1 MIPAIFQ
8 NHLSLFPLL
17 KRYQNIFAGGKIS
30 YFTLEYRIQV
40 LHKKN
45 KTYMMQKKSMRLAAI
60 ADIRSNVYDAIDVSC
75 SLPEKQ

>member
-17 KRYQNIFAGGKIS
+17 KRYQNISAGGKTS

-40 LHKKN
+40 LHKKI
-45 KTYMMQKKSMRLAAI
+45 TYMMQKKSMRLAAI
-60 ADIRSNVYDAIDVSC
+60 ADIRSNVYDAIDGSC